1 MPVSL
6 EELRWANSQGGPMRR
21 IRAPRWIFFC
31 LLSSIAAA
39 QQPGGSPTVTPP
51 PAAPAPPDDVR
62 MIRYKIS
69 AGDLPSAES
78 ILEMHREEKG
88 EDGDYLLGLAWVARG
103 AALTGD
109 WKTASRD
116 AARAREIAQAQLLTP
131 ADYDSHREAVYA
143 LGTSMEVEAQ
153 ALVASGKK
161 AEAIR
166 FLEQSSR
173 EQEKAPYNLRA
184 RIWKRRNQ
192 IELEGTS
199 APEIHAEDHVGADA
213 PTLESLRGKP
223 VVLFFWWEACGD
235 CKMQAAAFRRTVEK
249 YIPKG
254 VVFVAPTRFYTADR
268 AEEKRKI
275 EKSWKEIYAL
285 PDSVSAPIS
294 DEAMRRYGVSAT
306 PTFVLVDRKG
316 LVNRYSPTR
325 MTEER
330 LSAEIEKILR

>member
-1 MPVSL
+1 
-6 EELRWANSQGGPMRR
+6 MRR
-21 IRAPRWIFFC
+21 KKAPRWFVLC

-51 PAAPAPPDDVR
+51 PAAPAPLDDLR

-78 ILEMHREEKG
+78 ILEMHRLEKG
-88 EDGDYLLGLAWVARG
+88 EDGEYLLSLAWVARG

-109 WKTASRD
+109 WKAASTY
-116 AARAREIAQAQLLTP
+116 AAKARETAKSQLSTP

-143 LGTSMEVEAQ
+143 LGTSIEVEAQ

-161 AEAIR
+161 AQALA
-166 FLEQSSR
+166 FLQQSSR

-184 RIWKRRNQ
+184 RIQKRRNQ
-192 IELEGTS
+192 IELEGTP
-199 APEIHAEDHVGADA
+199 APEIRAEDHVGADA

-249 YIPKG
+249 YATRG
-254 VVFVAPTRFYTADR
+254 VVFVAPTRFYTAER
-268 AEEKRKI
+268 AEEKLKI
-275 EKSWKEIYAL
+275 EKSWKDVYAL
-285 PDSVSAPIS
+285 PDSVSGPIS
-294 DEAMRRYGVSAT
+294 DEAMLRYGVSAT
-306 PTFVLVDRKG
+306 PTFAFVDRKG
-316 LVNRYSPTR
+316 VVVRYSPTR

-330 LSAEIEKILR
+330 LSGEIEKILH